1 MNLMNQYK
9 YWKKVFDFVLSAI
22 LILFLMPVLI
32 ILFVIASLD
41 TSSNGIFFQ
50 TRIGQYGKPFTIFKI
65 KTIHEQKRTCS
76 KIGQTLRKFKL
87 DEFPQLFNI
96 VKGDMSFVGPRP
108 DIEGYYDKLV
118 GEDRK
123 VLELKP
129 GLTCEASIKYRDEEY
144 LLKNQEDPLAY
155 NDEVL
160 FPNKVKMNLDYF
172 EKMSFKNDIK
182 ILFKTLIT
190 TLK

>member
-1 MNLMNQYK
+1 MNQYK
-9 YWKKVFDFVLSAI
+9 HWKVVFDFI
-22 LILFLMPVLI
+22 LAVMLTLFLMPVLI
-32 ILFVIASLD
+32 VLFIITSLD

-50 TRIGQYGKPFTIFKI
+50 TRVGQYGKPFTIFKF
-65 KTIHEQKRTCS
+65 KTIHEHKRTCS

-96 VKGDMSFVGPRP
+96 LKGDMSFVGPRP
-108 DIEGYYDKLV
+108 DIEGYYDKLA
-118 GEDRK
+118 GTDRK
-123 VLELKP
+123 VLQLKP
-129 GLTCEASIKYRDEEY
+129 GLTCEASIKYRDEEN
-144 LLKNQEDPLAY
+144 LLKNQKDPLTY
-155 NDEVL
+155 NDEIL

-172 EKMSFKNDIK
+172 ENMSFKNDVK

>member
-1 MNLMNQYK
+1 MNQYK
-9 YWKKVFDFVLSAI
+9 YWKQVFDFVLAAI

-32 ILFVIASLD
+32 ILLVIASLD

-50 TRIGQYGKPFTIFKI
+50 TRIGQYGKPFTIFKF

-76 KIGQTLRKFKL
+76 KVGQTLRKYKL

-96 VKGDMSFVGPRP
+96 LKGDMSFVGPRP

-118 GEDRK
+118 GKDRK

-144 LLKNQEDPLAY
+144 LLNNQEDPLAY
-155 NDEVL
+155 NDKVL

-172 EKMSFKNDIK
+172 ENMSFKNDTK

>member
-1 MNLMNQYK
+1 MNQYK
-9 YWKKVFDFVLSAI
+9 YWKVVFDFILAVI

-32 ILFVIASLD
+32 ILFVITSLD

-50 TRIGQYGKPFTIFKI
+50 KRIGQYGKPFIIFKF

-76 KIGQTLRKFKL
+76 KTGQILRKFKL

-96 VKGDMSFVGPRP
+96 IKGDMSFVGPRP
-108 DIEGYYDKLV
+108 DIEGYYDKLT
-118 GEDRK
+118 GADRK

-129 GLTCEASIKYRDEEY
+129 GLTSEASIKYRDEEY
-144 LLKNQEDPLAY
+144 LLKNQENPLAY

-172 EKMSFKNDIK
+172 ENMSFKNDAK

>member
-1 MNLMNQYK
+1 MNQYT
-9 YWKKVFDFVLSAI
+9 YWKAVFDFTLAAI

-32 ILFVIASLD
+32 ILFVIASWD

-50 TRIGQYGKPFTIFKI
+50 TRIGQYGKPFTIFKF
-65 KTIHEQKRTCS
+65 KTIHEETRTCS
-76 KIGQTLRKFKL
+76 KVGQTLRKFKL

-96 VKGDMSFVGPRP
+96 LKGDMSFVGPRP
-108 DIEGYYDKLV
+108 DIEGYYDKLA

-129 GLTCEASIKYRDEEY
+129 GLTCEASIKYRDEEN
-144 LLKNQEDPLAY
+144 LLKNQKDPLAY

-172 EKMSFKNDIK
+172 ENMSFKNDTK

>member
-1 MNLMNQYK
+1 MNRYT
-9 YWKKVFDFVLSAI
+9 YWKVVLDFI
-22 LILFLMPVLI
+22 LAVMLTIFLMPLLI

-50 TRIGQYGKPFTIFKI
+50 KRIGQHGKSFTIYKF
-65 KTIHEQKRTCS
+65 KTIHGQKRTCS
-76 KIGQTLRKFKL
+76 GIGQTLRKFKL

-96 VKGDMSFVGPRP
+96 LKGDMSFVGPRP

-118 GEDRK
+118 GADRK

-129 GLTCEASIKYRDEEY
+129 GLTCEASIKYRDEES
-144 LLKNQEDPLAY
+144 LLRKQKNPLAY
-155 NDEVL
+155 NDEIL
-160 FPNKVKMNLDYF
+160 FPNKIKMNLDYF
-172 EKMSFKNDIK
+172 ENMSFKNDVK

-190 TLK
+190 LLK

>member
-1 MNLMNQYK
+1 MNQYK
-9 YWKKVFDFVLSAI
+9 YWKQVFDFVLAAI

-41 TSSNGIFFQ
+41 TASNGIFFQ

-76 KIGQTLRKFKL
+76 KIGRTLRRFKL

-96 VKGDMSFVGPRP
+96 LKGDMSFVGPRP

-118 GEDRK
+118 GADRK

-172 EKMSFKNDIK
+172 ENMSFKNDTK

>member
-1 MNLMNQYK
+1 MNQYK
-9 YWKKVFDFVLSAI
+9 YWKQVFDFVLAAI

-76 KIGQTLRKFKL
+76 KVGQTLRKFKL

-96 VKGDMSFVGPRP
+96 LKGDMSFVGPRP

-144 LLKNQEDPLAY
+144 LLNNQEDPLAY
-155 NDEVL
+155 NDKVL

-172 EKMSFKNDIK
+172 ENMSFKNDTK

-190 TLK
+190 TFK

>member
-1 MNLMNQYK
+1 MNQYK
-9 YWKKVFDFVLSAI
+9 YWKQVFDFVFAAI

-76 KIGQTLRKFKL
+76 KVGQTLRKFKL

-96 VKGDMSFVGPRP
+96 LKGDMSFVGPRP

-144 LLKNQEDPLAY
+144 LLNNQEDPLAY
-155 NDEVL
+155 NDKVL

-172 EKMSFKNDIK
+172 ENMSFKNDTK